1 MSDHITINGGTVI
14 KDSSLI
20 GATFVTN
27 NNFAHTSAETPQ
39 TARPITEIEEAEEVT
54 EPAEEN
60 AEEPPA
66 ETVEDKIRRAIRT
79 MREEKTLKRAYD
91 YLWVMLVMNQTAGL
105 PNFTSAHSFLT
116 YLRQHA
122 GIHDGLPCESSLHK
136 KWEETHGTHPFW
148 KFTDTKDTRETI
160 RRNNVGNRFLSLIRK
175 NT

>member
-79 MREEKTLKRAYD
+79 MQQEGVLKYQYD
-91 YLWVMLVMNQTAGL
+91 YLWLMLVLNKEKSL
-105 PNFTSAHSFLT
+105 PHFDTPKSFLQ
-116 YLRQHA
+116 YLRTDI
-122 GIHDGLPCESSLHK
+122 GLDGLPSESTLQK
-136 KWEETHGTHPFW
+136 KNGETHGNFPQWDFRD
-148 KFTDTKDTRETI
+148 TDDTLEVN
-160 RRNNVGNRFLSLIRK
+160 RRNNVGRRFLSLLRQG
-175 NT
+175 